1 MSYAI
6 GRRIKEL
13 RTKHRISQE
22 QMAELLNTSR
32 QRYARLE
39 NGQVDISYVIIKKI
53 ADYLGVSTKE
63 ITSVDQEDK
72 ELVAFFRE
80 KNTSEDEDVVES
92 VAKIQEIL
100 RVFQAHEK
108 LYYQMKAREEYVD

>member
-6 GRRIKEL
+6 GSRIKEL
-13 RTKHRISQE
+13 RTKNRISQE
-22 QMAELLNTSR
+22 QMAELLDTTR

-53 ADYLGVSTKE
+53 ADYLGISTTE
-63 ITSVDQEDK
+63 ITKVEQEDK

-80 KNTSEDEDVVES
+80 KNTCEDIVDS
-92 VAKIQEIL
+92 VAKIEEML
-100 RVFQAHEK
+100 KVFQAHEK
-108 LYYQMKAREEYVD
+108 LYYQMKARDEYVD